1 MYRIVI
7 IEDEKYAADFLKNM
21 LQEIAPDM
29 QVVAVWENIETATS
43 QLLKTN
49 PDLILADIQLEDGV
63 SFAIFEQI
71 HWQKSVIFI
80 TAYDSYALRAF
91 KLNSIDYLLKP
102 IDEESLQLAL
112 EKFRANSLNTNLE
125 SLQEKLQKIDFQAT
139 TFKERFAITIG
150 TRLHSISVAE
160 IAYFV
165 YEQKSVTIITQK
177 GQKFPYA
184 ESMDNLMNVLNP
196 THFFRINR
204 NYIINH
210 SSIEK
215 IEVYAGRSI
224 FVNLNPLPREGG
236 ISVSKDRISEFKAW
250 LDK

>member
-7 IEDEKYAADFLKNM
+7 IEDEKYAASFLKNM

-29 QVVAVWENIETATS
+29 QVVAVWESIETATN

-63 SFAIFEQI
+63 SFSIFEQI
-71 HWQKSVIFI
+71 HWQKPVIFI

-102 IDEESLQLAL
+102 IEEEALQLAL
-112 EKFRANSLNTNLE
+112 EKFRANSLQTNLE
-125 SLQEKLQKIDFQAT
+125 SLQEKLSKIDMHSS

-150 TRLHSISVAE
+150 TRLYSISVNE

-165 YEQKSVTIITQK
+165 YEQRSVTIITQK
-177 GQKFPYA
+177 GQKFPYT
-184 ESMDNLMNVLNP
+184 ESLDHLIAVLNP
-196 THFFRINR
+196 IHFFRINR

-210 SSIEK
+210 NAIDN

-224 FVNLNPLPREGG
+224 IIKLNPLPREGG
-236 ISVSKDRISEFKAW
+236 ISVSKDRITEFKAW